1 MSYFYVGLKS
11 KIISIIFGTKE
22 LWTIK
27 NLKSISSYL
36 GSIYSS
42 MFLQKYLLYAVHFY
56 DFRYL
61 WNHKSQKIIIW
72 SMIIQW
78 ILLRILSFFIIFQIQ
93 KVKQM
98 NELLSL
104 LLSDF
109 IFDINTKSRS
119 LKSLGLKKL
128 RLLRVSTT
136 TEAYEIKKKRSLQ
149 TIQSGLVTIVKSL

>member
-11 KIISIIFGTKE
+11 KIINIIFGTKE
-22 LWTIK
+22 LWTMK
-27 NLKSISSYL
+27 NLKSI
-36 GSIYSS
+36 
-42 MFLQKYLLYAVHFY
+42 FLQKYLLYVVHFY

-61 WNHKSQKIIIW
+61 WNHKKSKIIIW

-93 KVKQM
+93 KVIQM

-104 LLSDF
+104 LLSYF

-119 LKSLGLKKL
+119 LKSLWLKKL

-136 TEAYEIKKKRSLQ
+136 TEAYEINKKRSLQ
-149 TIQSGLVTIVKSL
+149 TIQSGLVTIVKILQ